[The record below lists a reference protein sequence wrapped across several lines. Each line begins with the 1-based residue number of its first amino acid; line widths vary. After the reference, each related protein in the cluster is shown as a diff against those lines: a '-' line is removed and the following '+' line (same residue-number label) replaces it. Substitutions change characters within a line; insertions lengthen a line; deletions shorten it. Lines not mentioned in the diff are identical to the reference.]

1 MNKESSVRRLRSEIV
16 YGPVCSRRFGN
27 SLGINISGKS
37 KYCSFNCLYCFRGK
51 NDGSPESTDFLKM
64 LPSVDMVIDSF
75 KKWLI
80 NTYETVDD
88 ITIAGNAEPTNH
100 PDFPEIVEEIIRL
113 RDRHLPQ
120 VRISVLTNGTGLLPR
135 MNNKYRYVQHALE
148 KINQPCLKLDSGV
161 PETWQKI
168 SMPYGNITFSE
179 WFDSVK
185 ILNNPIIQT
194 MLMKGIVNNTSDNEL
209 THLKKCYEMLNPK
222 GIQVLNINK
231 PTAVSGVYPVER
243 IDFRKAKNFLTNW

>member
-1 MNKESSVRRLRSEIV
+1 
-16 YGPVCSRRFGN
+16 
-27 SLGINISGKS
+27 
-37 KYCSFNCLYCFRGK
+37 
-51 NDGSPESTDFLKM
+51 
-64 LPSVDMVIDSF
+64 
-75 KKWLI
+75 
-80 NTYETVDD
+80 
-88 ITIAGNAEPTNH
+88 
-100 PDFPEIVEEIIRL
+100 
-113 RDRHLPQ
+113 
-120 VRISVLTNGTGLLPR
+120 
-135 MNNKYRYVQHALE
+135 
-148 KINQPCLKLDSGV
+148 
-161 PETWQKI
+161 
-168 SMPYGNITFSE
+168 MPYGNITFSE